1 MDAKVLG
8 VSFLCEAGAE
18 GLGLETDA
26 ELTQARCRECG
37 QVKACLATVKP
48 RDPGDPRALLALPM
62 RCSAETHNSV
72 A

>member
-1 MDAKVLG
+1 LLILQRAGDKMDAKVLG
-8 VSFLCEAGAE
+8 VSFLCEACAE

-48 RDPGDPRALLALPM
+48 RDPGEEPSPAPG
-62 RCSAETHNSV
+62 
-72 A
+72 